1 MYARSLFGEK
11 GVKFFTIQGPDGEKI
26 EFCERLR

>member
-1 MYARSLFGEK
+1 MLAPFWGE